1 MKVMFDL
8 DSQLDNLIKA
18 KQKEFSCAIT
28 LYKEEETDR
37 FYMSVL
43 TFDCRLWDNIPVSN
57 RDSKDAIC
65 VGIMRWFKA
74 HGNEVKGG

>member
-1 MKVMFDL
+1 MKVMYDF

-28 LYKEEETDR
+28 LYHEEETDR
-37 FYMSVL
+37 VYMSVL
-43 TFDCRLWDNIPVSN
+43 TLDCRFWNNFPVSEKP
-57 RDSKDAIC
+57 SKDRIC

-74 HGNEVKGG
+74 YGNEVKGG